1 MRTGLTRVIAG
12 ALTFVPTTA
21 FAHAGHGHAHGFIHG
36 FAHPLSGLDH
46 VLVMI
51 AIGIVAGQF
60 VRRALWLLPAT
71 FAMALTLGGILAITH
86 TSTPSDVAYAAGF
99 MAATTFLH
107 AVGIALGLALR
118 VERRRPPAHR
128 ATPPSNPRFMRTA
141 DKPLAMVAKRQS

>member
-1 MRTGLTRVIAG
+1 MRTGLTRVIAV

-51 AIGIVAGQF
+51 AIGIVAWQF
-60 VRRALWLLPAT
+60 VRRAFWLLPAT

-86 TSTPSDVAYAAGF
+86 TSTP
-99 MAATTFLH
+99 ATSPM
-107 AVGIALGLALR
+107 
-118 VERRRPPAHR
+118 PPASWRQRRFFTPSASHSAWPCESSGAARRLTAPRHR
-128 ATPPSNPRFMRTA
+128 AIRG
-141 DKPLAMVAKRQS
+141 L